1 MLSEILKDFIPLDAD
16 KMRFPGF
23 VESNLKQLKAG
34 FDNVKKR
41 RGWRD
46 PNEKCPICNC
56 IEREILFCRFD
67 INYFQCGDCG
77 CAYVEKFPVDTSD
90 IYSDENDLKMAKDAY
105 LKNVAYRKQRF
116 GSERLG
122 LIGRYLDKLPADSDL
137 LDVGCGTG
145 WFLETAIENG
155 YNVTGLEFGKDLAS
169 FTANRLN
176 IRVLTDPLTE
186 IKEDLSFDVITM
198 FDVIEHVLN
207 PKEVIKSMHHFLN
220 PGGIGVI
227 FTPNLDSF
235 AIQHYLK
242 EQSSSV
248 TPVHHPFIFH
258 KHSLQKLVEGAGFEV
273 VHFSTKGSDI
283 IDSYAH
289 NQAILK
295 QQQVA
300 GFLKEN
306 CNALQAIIDASGCG
320 NHMRF
325 VVRKD

>member
-23 VESNLKQLKAG
+23 VESNLKQIQAG
-34 FDNVKKR
+34 FDNVKKH

-67 INYFQCGDCG
+67 INYFLCGDCG

-90 IYSDENDLKMAKDAY
+90 IYSDEKDLKMAKDAY
-105 LKNVAYRKQRF
+105 LKNIDYRKQRF
-116 GSERLG
+116 GLERLE

-169 FTANRLN
+169 FTANRLK

-198 FDVIEHVLN
+198 FDLIEHVLN

-242 EQSSSV
+242 EQSSAV
-248 TPVHHPFIFH
+248 IPVHHPFIFH

-283 IDSYAH
+283 IDAYAH
-289 NQAILK
+289 NQVILK

-300 GFLKEN
+300 EFLKEN